1 MADMAVVVRCDATDI
16 ELYMVWLYRFKGLF
30 LTSKGVI
37 DSYSHFKWTGAGQF
51 EKRLLSNS
59 GISRMSY
66 YIATLLRCK
75 KRNSI
80 KLPESFV
87 VDKQKCASQ
96 LSLLRKL
103 TP

>member
-1 MADMAVVVRCDATDI
+1 MIR
-16 ELYMVWLYRFKGLF
+16 LYRFKGLF

-75 KRNSI
+75 KRNSL
-80 KLPESFV
+80 KLFDSSML
-87 VDKQKCASQ
+87 DKRKGAIQ